1 MYNVKIVETDKK
13 IEVWKYSIPIHSGF
27 SRKKFKN
34 KNRVIGINS
43 DIRNIGNKKIHLL
56 QRKPNFDD
64 FIKQIE
70 KYNKENKTYREKME
84 AFQRKGKYYREKR
97 HDIRRLIEMNYKKWS
112 TKFITLTFS
121 EHITDVEDA
130 NYEFKKFIQ
139 RLKRKLDNPLKYLAV
154 WERTKKNRIHYHM
167 VIFDLKY
174 IEWQT
179 LEKVWGNGFIKIND
193 ISHVESQNVGRY
205 IAKYFSKDVDFKDYK
220 KKAFFT
226 SRNLKKPKKRTLLSG
241 EELGKIVNLNNT
253 SYTKSYKQISKH
265 EEEFIEGQVD
275 YYIIEKN

>member
-1 MYNVKIVETDKK
+1 MYNIKIVETDKK

-27 SRKKFKN
+27 SRKKFEN
-34 KNRVIGINS
+34 KNRVIGIHS
-43 DIRNIGNKKIHLL
+43 DMRNLENIELF
-56 QRKPNFDD
+56 QRKSKFDE
-64 FIKQIE
+64 FLEEIE
-70 KYNKENKTYREKME
+70 KNNKENKTYREKME

-121 EHITDVEDA
+121 EHITEVEDA

-139 RLKRKLDNPLKYLAV
+139 RLKRKLKMPLKYLAV

-174 IEWQT
+174 IKWQT
-179 LEKVWGNGFIKIND
+179 LEKIWGNGFIKIND

-241 EELGKIVNLNNT
+241 EELDKIVNLNNT